1 MNQTIKK
8 VKVYLTQLG
17 GRHPVFVKI
26 DTNEGISGI
35 GEAGIAY
42 GVGAVSVCAMIQE
55 LANKYL
61 IGTDASEIEAF
72 LSRIYDLAFW
82 MKGGGA
88 IIYSA
93 VSAIEQALWDIQG
106 KTLNVPVYQLLGGKL
121 REKINV
127 YSNGWTLDANSPG
140 EYANRAEIAVRDG
153 HKALKMYPFTTPVG
167 DRKLNLFEIPQ
178 LRTASRDTEKLA
190 VERVKAVRKAVG
202 PDIELMID
210 LSTVLTP
217 DAVVHF
223 GNQIEDLDIYWIE
236 EAAEPFNISGLRQI
250 STHLSIPL
258 ATGER
263 LYSRYGFKDTI
274 LSECVNFIQPDLGNC
289 GGVLE
294 AKKITAFAEPFGIR
308 LAFHNCASPYLT
320 AVSAHLAACIPN
332 FAFLECF
339 NYLIPEHYHIL
350 DGPSLEDSFTE
361 GCLVIN
367 GRPGFGFEVDPNW
380 LDKFQIE

>member
-1 MNQTIKK
+1 MNQTITKST
-8 VKVYLTQLG
+8 VYHTQLG

-26 DTNEGISGI
+26 DTNEGISGM

-42 GVGAVSVCAMIQE
+42 GVGAASVCAMIQE
-55 LANKYL
+55 LSDKYL
-61 IGTDASEIEAF
+61 LGKDASGIEAF
-72 LSRIYDLAFW
+72 LARIYDLSFW
-82 MKGGGA
+82 AKGGGA

-106 KTLNVPVYQLLGGKL
+106 KTLNVPVFQLFGGRLRDKL
-121 REKINV
+121 RV
-127 YSNGWTLDANSPG
+127 YSNGWTLDANSPQ
-140 EYANRAEIAVRDG
+140 EYALRAEMAVRDG
-153 HKALKMYPFTTPVG
+153 HKALKMYPFTAPVG
-167 DRKLNLFEIPQ
+167 DRTLNLFEIPQ
-178 LRTASRDTEKLA
+178 LRTVSRETEKLA

-217 DAVVHF
+217 EAVIHF
-223 GNQIEDLDIYWIE
+223 GKQIEDLDIFWIE

-274 LSECVNFIQPDLGNC
+274 MSECVNFIQPDLGNC
-289 GGVLE
+289 GGFLE
-294 AKKITAFAEPFGIR
+294 AKKIAAFAEPFGIR
-308 LAFHNCASPYLT
+308 IAFHNCASPFLT
-320 AVSAHLAACIPN
+320 AVSAHMAACIPN

-339 NYLIPEHYHIL
+339 NYLVPEHYAIFK
-350 DGPSLEDSFTE
+350 GTSLEDTFTD
-361 GCLVIN
+361 GCIVIN
-367 GRPGFGFEVDPNW
+367 DRPGFGFEVDNHW
-380 LDKFQIE
+380 IDKFQIV

>member
-1 MNQTIKK
+1 MNQTINK
-8 VKVYLTQLG
+8 VTVYPTQLG

-26 DTNEGISGI
+26 DTSEGISGM

-42 GVGAVSVCAMIQE
+42 GIGAASVCAMIKE
-55 LANKYL
+55 LADKYL
-61 IGTDASEIEAF
+61 VGKEASDIEAF
-72 LSRIYDLAFW
+72 LARTYDLGFW
-82 MKGGGA
+82 TKGGGA

-93 VSAIEQALWDIQG
+93 ISAIEQAMWDIQG
-106 KTLNVPVYQLLGGKL
+106 KTLGVPVFQLIGGKL
-121 REKINV
+121 REKIKV
-127 YSNGWTLDANSPG
+127 YSNGWSLDANSPD
-140 EYANRAEIAVRDG
+140 EYAKRAEMAVNDG

-178 LRTASRDTEKLA
+178 LRSASRESEKLA
-190 VERVKAVRKAVG
+190 VERIKAVRKAVG

-217 DAVVHF
+217 DAVIHF
-223 GNQIEDLDIYWIE
+223 GKQIEGLDIFWIE
-236 EAAEPFNISGLRQI
+236 EPAEPFNISGLRQI

-263 LYSRYGFKDTI
+263 LYTRYGFKDTI
-274 LSECVNFIQPDLGNC
+274 LSESINFIQPDLGNC

-294 AKKITAFAEPFGIR
+294 AKKIAAFAEPFGIR
-308 LAFHNCASPYLT
+308 IAFHNCASPYLT

-339 NYLIPEHYHIL
+339 NYLIPEHYDIL
-350 DGPSLEDSFTE
+350 KGTALEDSFSE
-361 GCLVIN
+361 GCLLIN
-367 GRPGFGFEVDPNW
+367 DKSGFGVEVDPDW
-380 LDKFQIE
+380 LDKFR